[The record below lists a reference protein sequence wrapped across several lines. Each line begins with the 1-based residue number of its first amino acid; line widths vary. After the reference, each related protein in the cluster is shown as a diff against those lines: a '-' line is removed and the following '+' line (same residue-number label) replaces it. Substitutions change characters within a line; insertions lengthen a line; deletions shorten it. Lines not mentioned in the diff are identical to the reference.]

1 MEGPSEIDFK
11 VRDELRDQC
20 KRKKIKVKKLNIII
34 DTIVFAAKN
43 DSVKASECLQFT
55 KRFLDLCKSSS
66 LKGGDTFVLNYWK
79 YTLMMERLG
88 GSIGKEYD
96 LLSVLR
102 SFIITCQDFIEEHDS
117 DNDASNDSSDD
128 EPGDWRDL
136 LSNQISSFSDIFDH
150 LCKQTLKTTVI
161 VI

>member
-11 VRDELRDQC
+11 VRDELKDQC
-20 KRKKIKVKKLNIII
+20 KRNKIKTKKLSIVI

-43 DSVKASECLQFT
+43 DSAKASECLEIT
-55 KRFLDLCKSSS
+55 KRFLDICKSNS

-88 GSIGKEYD
+88 GSIGREYD
-96 LLSVLR
+96 LLAVLR
-102 SFIITCQDFIEEHDS
+102 SFIITCQDYIEEHDS
-117 DNDASNDSSDD
+117 DNDASSDSSDD
-128 EPGDWRDL
+128 DYDDWRNL
-136 LSNQISSFSDIFDH
+136 LSGQISSFSDIFDH
-150 LCKQTLKTTVI
+150 LCQQTLKTTVI

>member
-11 VRDELRDQC
+11 VRDELKDQC
-20 KRKKIKVKKLNIII
+20 KKGKIRTKKLSIVI

-43 DSVKASECLQFT
+43 DSVKASECLEIT
-55 KRFLDLCKSSS
+55 KRFLDICKSSC

-88 GSIGKEYD
+88 GSIGREYD
-96 LLSVLR
+96 LLAVLR
-102 SFIITCQDFIEEHDS
+102 SFIITCKDYIEEHDS
-117 DNDASNDSSDD
+117 DNDASSDSSDD
-128 EPGDWRDL
+128 DPEDWRDL
-136 LSNQISSFSDIFDH
+136 LSSQITSFSDIFDH
-150 LCKQTLKTTVI
+150 LCQQTLKTTVI